1 MADDDFDLFPKR
13 EHLDPFS
20 FDSKEEEKDAQSAEE
35 GQEEDVIFDDSQPLP
50 DITNDQPAAEIP
62 TQAVPTEPVED
73 MPKPSIDDSD
83 FDLPADF
90 FSEEE
95 QQPQEPFEKMD
106 ESPPGPIPDT
116 EPEQVVSEPE
126 LDLSASSKPVRKGP
140 SPFVMVGGALL
151 VILILLYGALT
162 YLKRESRPVKML
174 SPAQAVIE
182 LKKPMVELPPAKTPV
197 SEPKEVDQP
206 APGEPS
212 VGIESDTQVTTAG
225 GIQGESE
232 APSAKDTAGQKPSRK
247 NAEVASVQI
256 TKSEP
261 STSPSMEATGSG
273 YSIQVGA
280 LILKSSVKDL
290 EKKLSG
296 VGYDPFFK
304 EGTTRA
310 TMNFL
315 TVGPLGKG
323 EEQSA
328 LKRIRNAGI
337 EANMRQTA
345 KGVIINAGGFLLSGN
360 ANRVSKKIRALGYPV
375 KLERKETQ
383 LPITLIRVGRY
394 GTKLEATK
402 VRDDLKK
409 KGFDAIVVKLQ

>member
-1 MADDDFDLFPKR
+1 MADDEFDLFPKR

-20 FDSKEEEKDAQSAEE
+20 FDSKEEEKDVQSAEE

-50 DITNDQPAAEIP
+50 DTTNDQPSGEIP
-62 TQAVPTEPVED
+62 AQTVPTEPVEG

-90 FSEEE
+90 FSEED
-95 QQPQEPFEKMD
+95 QQVQEPFEKID
-106 ESPPGPIPDT
+106 ESPPGPIPDK

-140 SPFVMVGGALL
+140 SPFVVVGGALL
-151 VILILLYGALT
+151 VILILLWGALT
-162 YLKRESRPVKML
+162 YLKRESRPVQMK

-182 LKKPMVELPPAKTPV
+182 LKKPTVELPPVKPPV
-197 SEPKEVDQP
+197 SEPKKADQP
-206 APGEPS
+206 ALEETS
-212 VGIESDTQVTTAG
+212 VGIKLDNAVTTTD
-225 GIQGESE
+225 GIQGELE
-232 APSAKDTAGQKPSRK
+232 APSGKDTAGQKPAGKS
-247 NAEVASVQI
+247 AEVASVQTTI
-256 TKSEP
+256 SEQ
-261 STSPSMEATGSG
+261 STSPSLEAAVSG

-315 TVGPLGKG
+315 TVRPLGKG

-360 ANRVSKKIRALGYPV
+360 ANSVSKKIRSLGYPV

-383 LPITLIRVGRY
+383 LPITLVRVGRF

-402 VRDDLKK
+402 IKDDLKK